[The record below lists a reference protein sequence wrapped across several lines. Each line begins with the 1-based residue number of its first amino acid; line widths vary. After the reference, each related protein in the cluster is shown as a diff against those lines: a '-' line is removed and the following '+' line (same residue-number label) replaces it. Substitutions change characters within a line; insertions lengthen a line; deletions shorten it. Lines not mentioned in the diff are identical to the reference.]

1 VRYGYFSDEDR
12 EYVINRPDTPL
23 PWINYLGT
31 DSYFG
36 IISNTAGGYS
46 FYRDAR
52 LRRLTRYRYNNAPSD
67 VGGRYLYL
75 RDDDSGEYWS
85 PTWQPTQPEL
95 DHYECRH
102 GLSYTRISSVYR
114 GVRAE
119 TLYFVPLGET
129 LEVWRLRVTN
139 ERAVPLDLSVFSS
152 VEFCLWDAFDDGSN
166 FQRNFSIG
174 EVEVVDEVIYHKSEY
189 RERRDH
195 FAYFACSEPLA
206 GFDTQREAFLG
217 PYRGFDRPIV
227 VERGASTGS
236 IAHGW
241 APHGS
246 HQVTLSLAPGETR
259 EVVFLLGY
267 WENPRDAKF
276 DPPGS
281 QTVNKTLV
289 RPVID
294 RWLRPEVVAEGFQ
307 KLRDYWTSLLSVVQV
322 DTPDTDTDRMVN
334 IWNPYQ
340 CMITFNMSRSAS
352 SYESG
357 IGRGMGFRDSNQD
370 LLGFV
375 QMVPERARERLL
387 DVAATQLETGG
398 AYHQYQP
405 FTKRGN
411 NDIGSGFNDDPLWL
425 ILGTAAYLKE
435 TGDNSILEELVPYDN
450 TEGTEVP
457 LYDHLQQSLR
467 YTLDRLGPHGLPLIG
482 RADWNDCLNLN
493 CFSEEPGES
502 FQSDGVGLRSGG
514 VAESVFIAGLFVL
527 AAKELGQIA
536 ETRGLLDEAEYYRA
550 EAEKMAG
557 AIAEHGWDGAWFRRA
572 YDYFGNPVGSSENQE
587 GQIFIEPQG
596 ICIMAGVGL
605 EDGTALR
612 ALDSVRK
619 RLATKHGI
627 VLQQPAYSRYHVELG
642 EISSYPPGYK
652 ENAGIFCHTNP
663 WLMIAEA
670 MAGHGDQAFHYY
682 QLINPSARE
691 TISEVHRCEPYV
703 YAQMIA
709 GKDAAT
715 FGEAKNSWL
724 TGTAAWNLVAI
735 SHWILGIRPEFKGL
749 VVDPVLPAAWD
760 GFTATRRFRG
770 ATYEITVRKPAG
782 ARGRVTHLL
791 VDGVRT
797 EGNLVPPAPAGSTV
811 RVEAIID

>member
-1 VRYGYFSDEDR
+1 
-12 EYVINRPDTPL
+12 
-23 PWINYLGT
+23 
-31 DSYFG
+31 
-36 IISNTAGGYS
+36 
-46 FYRDAR
+46 
-52 LRRLTRYRYNNAPSD
+52 
-67 VGGRYLYL
+67 
-75 RDDDSGEYWS
+75 
-85 PTWQPTQPEL
+85 
-95 DHYECRH
+95 
-102 GLSYTRISSVYR
+102 
-114 GVRAE
+114 
-119 TLYFVPLGET
+119 
-129 LEVWRLRVTN
+129 
-139 ERAVPLDLSVFSS
+139 
-152 VEFCLWDAFDDGSN
+152 
-166 FQRNFSIG
+166 
-174 EVEVVDEVIYHKSEY
+174 
-189 RERRDH
+189 
-195 FAYFACSEPLA
+195 
-206 GFDTQREAFLG
+206 
-217 PYRGFDRPIV
+217 
-227 VERGASTGS
+227 ERGASTGP

-527 AAKELGQIA
+527 GAKELGQSA

-627 VLQQPAYSRYHVELG
+627 VLQQPAYSRYHVALG

-652 ENAGIFCHTNP
+652 DNAGIFCHTNP

-797 EGNLVPPAPAGSTV
+797 EGNLIPPAPPGSTV
-811 RVEAIID
+811 RVEATIG